1 MICLSQTSYLLN
13 SLSDSTE
20 EVGPQS
26 AFWETYQP
34 LCIFSYRKDGD
45 NCIFFHT
52 PTYKIQMNLDKSSK
66 RNIPYLKESCHLC
79 A

>member
-1 MICLSQTSYLLN
+1 MICLSQASYLLN
-13 SLSDSTE
+13 SPSDSAE

-26 AFWETYQP
+26 AFGKHANNYVYLAIEKMGTT
-34 LCIFSYRKDGD
+34 
-45 NCIFFHT
+45 IFFYT
-52 PTYKIQMNLDKSSK
+52 PTYKIQVNLGKSRK